1 MPRNPRTQLSASRR
15 YALTTAPFVIAA
27 AALCNWVVWPHVGYL
42 HAMQRLEPVMGKMA
56 EELDTVAEGLD
67 EKLANMRTLRS
78 DLARLQEG
86 LFTREESQAFLHDL
100 QSLVEATGCVVTEAN
115 FTRDGEARR
124 KAQDPNSLTTVE
136 ASHVDL
142 TAAGSYEQIVS
153 LLRTLQ
159 QRPQK
164 VWVDSCRL
172 DLVDPRSGRLHCQL
186 GLTLYALVRPGEL
199 TK

>member
-1 MPRNPRTQLSASRR
+1 MPRDPREQLSASRR

-27 AALCNWVVWPHVGYL
+27 AALYNWVVSPHVGYL

-78 DLARLQEG
+78 DLAKVQEG
-86 LFTREESQAFLHDL
+86 LFTREESKAFLHDL
-100 QSLVEATGCVVTEAN
+100 QTLVEATGCVITEAN

-124 KAQDPNSLTTVE
+124 KAEDPNSLTTLE

-153 LLRTLQ
+153 LLWTLQ
-159 QRPQK
+159 QQRQK

-186 GLTLYALVRPGEL
+186 GLTLYALVRPGEI
-199 TK
+199 TQ

>member
-1 MPRNPRTQLSASRR
+1 MPRDPREQLSASRR

-56 EELDTVAEGLD
+56 EELDIVAEGLD
-67 EKLANMRTLRS
+67 EKLANMRALRR
-78 DLARLQEG
+78 DLAKVQEG
-86 LFTREESQAFLHDL
+86 LFTREESKAFLHEL
-100 QSLVEATGCVVTEAN
+100 QTLVEATGCVMTEAN
-115 FTRDGEARR
+115 FTRDDEGR
-124 KAQDPNSLTTVE
+124 KAEDPNSLTIVE

-153 LLRTLQ
+153 LLGTLQ
-159 QRPQK
+159 RQRQK

-172 DLVDPRSGRLHCQL
+172 NLVDPRSGRLHCQL

-199 TK
+199 TP